1 MKDYT
6 EYIIQQAQ
14 KLLSIDSPSGYTEH
28 VSQWLLETYREMGYD
43 PQLTTKGGVL
53 VQNLPGHK
61 RKIQRIFRKGP
72 VMLMAHTD
80 TLGAMVSSI
89 TGEGRLKLVL

>member
-28 VSQWLLETYREMGYD
+28 VSQRLLETYREMGYD

-53 VQNLPGHK
+53 VQISGAQ
-61 RKIQRIFRKGP
+61 RKIQRILQRD
-72 VMLMAHTD
+72 L
-80 TLGAMVSSI
+80 LC
-89 TGEGRLKLVL
+89 

>member
-53 VQNLPGHK
+53 VQISRGTEENTEDRSVFLLSV
-61 RKIQRIFRKGP
+61 F
-72 VMLMAHTD
+72 
-80 TLGAMVSSI
+80 
-89 TGEGRLKLVL
+89 

>member
-43 PQLTTKGGVL
+43 PQLTGA
-53 VQNLPGHK
+53 Q
-61 RKIQRIFRKGP
+61 RKIQRILQRD
-72 VMLMAHTD
+72 L
-80 TLGAMVSSI
+80 LC
-89 TGEGRLKLVL
+89 